1 MQTRKRNTEVPEY
14 FIQYLIMLT
23 ILEKEGPR
31 KGPFESAFGHA
42 FQDVTVTAQLIQSP
56 ASDTGTQEESISISK
71 EYH

>member
-1 MQTRKRNTEVPEY
+1 
-14 FIQYLIMLT
+14 MLT

-31 KGPFESAFGHA
+31 EGPFESAFGHA